1 MADEKNY
8 KVVDDFK
15 ATIKLF
21 SGKEVTIDITKVD
34 ISEWKKA
41 TKINTPEE
49 EEFQI
54 ISKATDMS
62 VEELGK
68 FSQPDYRMIID
79 TFVRLGTQ
87 PLSNPT

>member
-1 MADEKNY
+1 MADEANY
-8 KVVDDFK
+8 KVADDFK
-15 ATIKLF
+15 TTVKLF

-41 TKINTPEE
+41 VKVSTPEDE
-49 EEFQI
+49 EYQI
-54 ISKATDMS
+54 ISKATGIS
-62 VEELGK
+62 VEGLGK
-68 FSQPDYRMIID
+68 ISQPDYRMIID

>member
-1 MADEKNY
+1 MADEVNY
-8 KVVDDFK
+8 KVADDFK
-15 ATIKLF
+15 ANVKLF

-41 TKINTPEE
+41 VKANTPEE
-49 EEFQI
+49 EEYQI
-54 ISKATDMS
+54 ISKATDIS

-68 FSQPDYRMIID
+68 ISQPDYRLIID

>member
-1 MADEKNY
+1 MADETNY

-15 ATIKLF
+15 TTVKLF

-41 TKINTPEE
+41 TKVNTPED
-49 EEFQI
+49 EEFAI
-54 ISKATDMS
+54 ISKATGIP
-62 VEELGK
+62 VKELGNI
-68 FSQPDYRMIID
+68 SQPDYRRLID
-79 TFVRLGTQ
+79 ELVRLGTQ

>member
-1 MADEKNY
+1 MTDEKNY

-41 TKINTPEE
+41 VKQSTPEE
-49 EEFQI
+49 EEYQI
-54 ISKATDMS
+54 ISKATGIP
-62 VEELGK
+62 VKELGNI
-68 FSQPDYRMIID
+68 SQPDYRRLID
-79 TFVRLGTQ
+79 EFVRIGTQ